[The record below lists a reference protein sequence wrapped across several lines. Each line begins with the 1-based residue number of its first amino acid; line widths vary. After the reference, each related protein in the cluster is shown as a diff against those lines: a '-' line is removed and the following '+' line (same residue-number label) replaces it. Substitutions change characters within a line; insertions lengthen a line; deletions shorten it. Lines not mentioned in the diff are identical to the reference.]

1 MIFLLL
7 LFLLFVLVMIG
18 IEKKLVFTQSL
29 LMNIFSVGL
38 VLLILAGCVAQY
50 QTFGTYFKIIDFNG
64 LTLIMCFYFFY
75 NQFRG
80 LTRVT
85 QYVIHKKDTNE
96 TGMDVLEFHI
106 FNYLLLFFVFFVCGI
121 PLSEQFFEIDFAV
134 LIFLVC
140 VYVILLCIIKKR
152 WIHISFEFLC
162 DAVLLSV
169 FCFILLIGTRNIII
183 GLLFLLAVHVMN
195 RVKKT
200 M

>member
-1 MIFLLL
+1 
-7 LFLLFVLVMIG
+7 MIG

-106 FNYLLLFFVFFVCGI
+106 FNYLLLFFEFFACGI
-121 PLSEQFFEIDFAV
+121 PLSEHFYEID
-134 LIFLVC
+134 
-140 VYVILLCIIKKR
+140 
-152 WIHISFEFLC
+152 
-162 DAVLLSV
+162 
-169 FCFILLIGTRNIII
+169 
-183 GLLFLLAVHVMN
+183 
-195 RVKKT
+195 
-200 M
+200 